1 MGGTVSIETIL
12 PVYKRDFQLSN
23 FESGMF
29 RHRGKNRRFS
39 HNVRLAAVLSFVAGI
54 VNITGLLA
62 TSVMTTNVTGHFASF
77 AEEFVRKNFAHA
89 LAFVTYIFCF
99 LLGSFVSAVAVQL
112 TERIRPERR
121 HVVPILIEVACLT
134 GVVLTGSRDVRTAC
148 VLLFAMGLQ
157 NALVTSVSNAV
168 VRTTHLTGL
177 FTDLGIE
184 LSRLFFAAFDRK
196 RLIRSIELRLLIILC
211 FFGGCVAGGYLFHLL
226 DLSVLYVAAALLLL
240 AMVYDVTRIR
250 LQLLRRRIRHHAS
263 LTETR

>member
-1 MGGTVSIETIL
+1 
-12 PVYKRDFQLSN
+12 
-23 FESGMF
+23 MF

-39 HNVRLAAVLSFVAGI
+39 HNVRLAAALSFVAGV

-77 AEEFVRKNFAHA
+77 AEEFARKDFTTA

-99 LLGSFVSAVAVQL
+99 LLGSFVSALAVQW
-112 TERIRPERR
+112 TERVRPERR
-121 HVVPILIEVACLT
+121 HVLPILIEVACLA
-134 GVVLTGSRDVRTAC
+134 GVAMAGSRDVRTAC

-184 LSRLFFAAFDRK
+184 LSRLFFPAFDRK

-211 FFGGCVAGGYLFHLL
+211 FFGGCVAGGYLFGPFGLAVL
-226 DLSVLYVAAALLLL
+226 YLSVGLLLL
-240 AMVYDVTRIR
+240 AMVYDVTRVR
-250 LQLLRRRIRHHAS
+250 LQLLRRRIRHHAMPQ
-263 LTETR
+263 EDQ